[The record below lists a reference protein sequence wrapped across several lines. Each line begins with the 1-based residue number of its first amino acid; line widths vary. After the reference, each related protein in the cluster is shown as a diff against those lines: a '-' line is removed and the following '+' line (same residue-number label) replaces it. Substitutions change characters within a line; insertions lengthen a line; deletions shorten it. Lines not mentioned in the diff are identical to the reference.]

1 MDFTQQLIKDF
12 IAVVVPEQHFIQVE
26 VKVVLTDA
34 TRLRQP
40 APGDG
45 PETFQAIDPVSAVG
59 SFNAVRDGP
68 ALITEQKRPA
78 GLETAGFEH
87 ASLCRKIIDVSHQG
101 LARDIVH
108 NGGKYPDPALQQP
121 KDLRFAWGT
130 IAANSP
136 AFTAPIT
143 RLTFDLTRQFL
154 TLLAQI
160 GRDFL
165 GVLRISAAYL
175 GITTSQV
182 RGRYVGRYLKAEIMP
197 DLQVIARFL
206 WTLFI
211 PAATLESVTKDHCN
225 CDVLR
230 PIY

>member
-1 MDFTQQLIKDF
+1 M
-12 IAVVVPEQHFIQVE
+12 
-26 VKVVLTDA
+26 VLTDA
-34 TRLRQP
+34 TVLQQP

-45 PETFQAIDPVSAVG
+45 LETFQAIDPVSPVG
-59 SFNAVRDGP
+59 SFNAVRNGP
-68 ALITEQKRPA
+68 ALVTEQKRPA

-87 ASLCRKIIDVSHQG
+87 ASLWRKIIDVGHQG
-101 LARDIVH
+101 FVRDIVH
-108 NGGKYPDPALQQP
+108 QGGKYPDLALQQP

-143 RLTFDLTRQFL
+143 RLIFDLTRQFL

-165 GVLRISAAYL
+165 AALRISAAYL

-182 RGRYVGRYLKAEIMP
+182 RGRYASRYLKAEIMP

-206 WTLFI
+206 WAAFTS
-211 PAATLESVTKDHCN
+211 AATLESVTKYHCN
-225 CDVLR
+225 CHVRRLTK
-230 PIY
+230 